1 MPNLFNKAPIVGA
14 FYDKFSEDQSNGGEV
29 YEQLP
34 SPQFDFLK
42 EKMRKLKKDIEQ
54 YKTLTNKPKKLN
66 NLDSKYV
73 PVFAKAQKILE
84 ESTDP
89 KQFSMNVRTKL
100 NYLHYRLNEGDQD
113 SSKFTEWYISD
124 LYNQCKELRFE
135 MTKEYAFMKKMMHEE
150 IELKTTM
157 LNYQDEIIHNLS
169 EWIEFIDDKVDES
182 TKIVKSLDADVSTE
196 NRFVSMKYDSI
207 QKKDVLKE
215 NLIFV
220 SWILLF
226 IFFIFMVI
234 LYYKQLFQLFGF
246 THFTKNSDV
255 I

>member
-1 MPNLFNKAPIVGA
+1 MPNLFKKAPIVGS

-42 EKMRKLKKDIEQ
+42 EKLRKLKKDIAE
-54 YKTLTNKPKKLN
+54 YKTLSNKPKELK

-73 PVFAKAQKILE
+73 PVFSKAQKILK

-135 MTKEYAFMKKMMHEE
+135 MMKEYAFMKNMMHQE

-169 EWIEFIDDKVDES
+169 EWIDFIDDKVDES
-182 TKIVKSLDADVSTE
+182 TKIVKSLDRDVSTE
-196 NRFVSMKYDSI
+196 NRSVSMKYDSI
-207 QKKDVLKE
+207 VKKDVLKE
-215 NLIFV
+215 NLMFL

-226 IFFIFMVI
+226 IFLVFIIICYHKEI
-234 LYYKQLFQLFGF
+234 LNFVGLGK
-246 THFTKNSDV
+246 
-255 I
+255 